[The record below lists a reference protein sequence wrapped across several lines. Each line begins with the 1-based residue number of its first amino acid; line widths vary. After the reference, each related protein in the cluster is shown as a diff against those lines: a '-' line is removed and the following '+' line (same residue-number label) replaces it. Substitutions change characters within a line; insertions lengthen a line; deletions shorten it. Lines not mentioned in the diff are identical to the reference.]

1 MQWKNVLAE
10 LVQSVQQEIS
20 QWMDCNEIWNT
31 EEETFLGDSHHHEA
45 GMFGFR
51 CLNKYVV
58 DQY

>member
-1 MQWKNVLAE
+1 
-10 LVQSVQQEIS
+10 
-20 QWMDCNEIWNT
+20 MDCHEIWNT

-45 GMFGFR
+45 GMFGFK